1 LFYTIIYLAPI
12 NRVYMIARMTAS
24 EIITRA
30 GGIKAVA
37 SFTGLT
43 EDQIRK
49 WRQCGHIPAKWHSK
63 LAEKT
68 RIARRVFDALL

>member
-1 LFYTIIYLAPI
+1 
-12 NRVYMIARMTAS
+12 MIARMTAS

>member
-1 LFYTIIYLAPI
+1 LFYTIIYIAPI
-12 NRVYMIARMTAS
+12 NRVYIIARMTAS

-37 SFTGLT
+37 SFLGLT